1 MPLKFKID
9 NKSVGNES
17 PCLIVAE
24 VAQTHDGSLGTA
36 HAFIDAVAAAGA
48 DAIKFQTHIAE
59 AESTPDEPWR
69 VKFSKQDAS
78 RYDYWKRMEFSE
90 AQWQDLKQHADE
102 RGLVFLS
109 SPFSL
114 EAVDLLTR
122 IGVSAWK
129 IPSGE
134 TTSTP
139 ILDQI
144 IATGLPIIL
153 STGMSPL
160 SEVDAVV
167 NRIKARGVPLVVLQ
181 CTTAYPCPPE
191 KIGMNLISFFAER
204 YQCAVGLSDHSGTI
218 YPGLAAAA
226 LGLNLLEVHVT
237 FSRDMFGPDVPAS
250 VTMDELSVLVEGI
263 RFIEKMMTNPVDKE
277 TISGELNGLRDMF
290 TKSVVTRK
298 NLRAGKVLQADDL
311 SLKKPGTGIPA
322 SQLPEVIGRRLKRS
336 LKANTLI
343 DESDLE

>member
-1 MPLKFKID
+1 M
-9 NKSVGNES
+9 
-17 PCLIVAE
+17 
-24 VAQTHDGSLGTA
+24 
-36 HAFIDAVAAAGA
+36 
-48 DAIKFQTHIAE
+48 
-59 AESTPDEPWR
+59 
-69 VKFSKQDAS
+69 
-78 RYDYWKRMEFSE
+78 
-90 AQWQDLKQHADE
+90 
-102 RGLVFLS
+102 LV
-109 SPFSL
+109 
-114 EAVDLLTR
+114 
-122 IGVSAWK
+122 VS
-129 IPSGE
+129 
-134 TTSTP
+134 P

-167 NRIKARGVPLVVLQ
+167 DRIKARGVPLVVLQ

-263 RFIEKMMTNPVDKE
+263 RFIEKMMINPVDKE
-277 TISGELNGLRDMF
+277 TIAGELNGLRDMF
-290 TKSVVTRK
+290 TKSVVARK
-298 NLRAGKVLQADDL
+298 NLKAGKLLQADDL